1 MPPRRGD
8 SDSQTQEG
16 STPGARTDTFGKYRI
31 VQLLGEGAM
40 GEVYLGQDPDIHRP
54 VAIKVMKARGSKDE
68 QRFRHEARVVGGLS
82 HPNIVV
88 LHEFGFHEERPY
100 LVMEYLGGMSLE
112 AWLREPHLLSEHLR
126 VLDGLAAAL
135 NYAHAEG
142 VLHRDLKPSN
152 VQVMPNGT
160 CKLMDFGI
168 ARLPSAGI
176 TGTDNLIGTPA
187 YMAPEVLED
196 AAYSARADVYSAG
209 VLSYEML
216 SGSNP
221 FLGRSVAATLRN
233 VLEVDPRP
241 LSLVRP
247 DLPPE
252 LSEAVMACLAR
263 DPEARPADLRHLHA
277 VVSRLLTG
285 HSTVVIPAA
294 AQPQPTLSL
303 MDLPTTRK
311 RRRRRRV
318 RAAAVM
324 AAVLAGAALAIAI
337 WLSRVEE
344 QSPPIS
350 QATGVVP
357 PSATAP
363 AAPAV
368 ALPTEPP
375 LVAPATTLPRAA
387 PRSSPAPVP
396 TPRQGVAVS
405 PRVAATPSALP
416 GAAVA
421 PPATTPPVPAA
432 TLPPPAP
439 RSVSA
444 PPVTAAPDA
453 VLTSLAP
460 RTARR
465 RATVVVEV
473 RGTGLR
479 PDLRAR
485 VLRGL
490 QEASGLHVVRQ
501 EPLRPNGLRITLLV
515 DEDAPL
521 GLYSIVLADAE
532 GRLTNSLPLE
542 VVL

>member
-1 MPPRRGD
+1 
-8 SDSQTQEG
+8 
-16 STPGARTDTFGKYRI
+16 

-54 VAIKVMKARGSKDE
+54 VAIKVMKARGSRDE

-135 NYAHAEG
+135 NHAHAEG

-196 AAYSARADVYSAG
+196 AAYSARADVYAAG
-209 VLSYEML
+209 VLAYEML

-221 FLGRSVAATLRN
+221 FFGRSVAATLRN

-241 LSLVRP
+241 LSRVRP
-247 DLPPE
+247 GIPPE

-263 DPEARPADLRHLHA
+263 DPDARPDDLRHLHA

-294 AQPQPTLSL
+294 AQSQPTMSL

-318 RAAAVM
+318 RAVSVL
-324 AAVLAGAALAIAI
+324 AAVLAGAAVAI
-337 WLSRVEE
+337 WLSRVEGPAA
-344 QSPPIS
+344 PPIS
-350 QATGVVP
+350 QATGVGP
-357 PSATAP
+357 PAATAP

-368 ALPTEPP
+368 ALPTEPT
-375 LVAPATTLPRAA
+375 VAPPATTLPRAA
-387 PRSSPAPVP
+387 PRSAPAPVP
-396 TPRQGVAVS
+396 TPRPGVAES
-405 PRVAATPSALP
+405 PRVTATPSALP
-416 GAAVA
+416 GVAAA

-432 TLPPPAP
+432 TLPRPAP

-453 VLTSLAP
+453 VLTSLVP

-465 RATVVVEV
+465 RATVVVQV

-501 EPLRPNGLRITLLV
+501 EPLGPIGLRITLLV